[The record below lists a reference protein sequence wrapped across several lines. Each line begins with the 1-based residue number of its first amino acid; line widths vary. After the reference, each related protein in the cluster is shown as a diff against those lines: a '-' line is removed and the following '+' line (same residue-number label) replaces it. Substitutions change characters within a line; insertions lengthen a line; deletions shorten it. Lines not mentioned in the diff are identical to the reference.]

1 MNFYA
6 KVVIFTYLVYNPRV
20 KIMLK
25 NTIYLLAIS
34 SYNFWR

>member
-6 KVVIFTYLVYNPRV
+6 KVVIFTYLEYKPRE

-25 NTIYLLAIS
+25 NTSYRLAIS